1 MAYIEGLYIVLLSLG
16 MALLSEGISWLLVYR
31 TDDYKTLKDKI
42 AKGDR
47 KLERA
52 KDRLEDK
59 LSKSREKKHDK
70 VRENLKADKQAMH
83 VTRLKATVVNAALML
98 LTYAIVTHL
107 YDERVLARL
116 PYEPIS
122 YVTRI
127 TNRGLEARPSD
138 SREVSVTFIYI
149 LCSLCVRG
157 NVQKF
162 FGNGPPKQEHGWSN
176 TTNIFAV
183 GLLTTPTDLQEHK

>member
-59 LSKSREKKHDK
+59 LSKSREKKHDR

-116 PYEPIS
+116 PYDPIS

-149 LCSLCVRG
+149 LC
-157 NVQKF
+157 
-162 FGNGPPKQEHGWSN
+162 
-176 TTNIFAV
+176 
-183 GLLTTPTDLQEHK
+183 LLALRARQCAEVLRERPAQAGARLEQHDVAQ